1 VQKLDKIDCGTIT
14 PQRQHCS
21 SIKDILIIEDSPSLL
36 KHIHESLLKAL
47 PLNYDIAST
56 QKEAMCLL
64 ESKSYDLVIMDIFL
78 PDSSGNFIGALI
90 RKKNRIIIITG
101 VNNEENRE
109 KLVSLPI
116 VDYLYKTDERTV
128 VTYLINAIKR
138 LMQNE
143 QTVVAVCDDSKLSRL
158 QITQILAN
166 QNLAYLELVDGKE
179 AYECVVKQ
187 GMKVDLI
194 ITDVHMPRMSGIDLI
209 RHIRHSYTGNELPI
223 LALSSSEKSSLVSQL
238 LKIGANDYV
247 SKPISNEEFL
257 TRLNATLD
265 QSRLYD
271 ENQLLIQELQM
282 AATTDFL
289 TKLYNRNF
297 FYSTIKHVQAQAKRQ
312 GYQYGILMIDIDHF
326 KHVNDNFGHEAGD
339 IAIKRVAHIIKKTA
353 RESDIACRWGGE
365 EFLILVPKST
375 LTELVQFAERLRT
388 GIESSP
394 IIVETEILEFS
405 ITASFGVSI
414 GDDDNIENVI
424 AKADEYLYKVKE
436 SGRNAVGFK

>member
-1 VQKLDKIDCGTIT
+1 MQKLDKIGCDSIT

-36 KHIHESLLKAL
+36 KHIHKCLLQAL
-47 PLNYDIAST
+47 PLNYDTAST
-56 QKEAMCLL
+56 QKEAMSLL
-64 ESKSYDLVIMDIFL
+64 ESKSYDLVIMDIYL

-101 VNNEENRE
+101 VDNEDNRE

-179 AYECVVKQ
+179 AYECVAKQ
-187 GMKVDLI
+187 GMQIDLI
-194 ITDVHMPRMSGIDLI
+194 ITDVHMPRMGGIDLVRNI
-209 RHIRHSYTGNELPI
+209 RHTYTGNELPI

-265 QSRLYD
+265 QSRLYH

-297 FYSTIKHVQAQAKRQ
+297 FYSTIKHVQAQAKRE

-339 IAIKRVAHIIKKTA
+339 IAIKKVAHIIKKTA

-365 EFLILVPKST
+365 ELLILVPKSS
-375 LTELVQFAERLRT
+375 LTELVQFAERLRIR
-388 GIESSP
+388 IESSP